1 MASLKKVIQNTWP
14 TKRFIKGVG
23 KENFGFIG
31 TPASKQA
38 KKNNMQGEIKIK
50 SDVDAGGHFLRRQT
64 SLTQS
69 VRDVMG
75 TFRQKLKKSTRQ
87 RKRLQQSV
95 SSPVTP
101 SSKKA
106 TRRSTGT
113 PTRRGGYREVPM
125 YSSFSIETVN
135 PSPAGFRQGRRNK
148 WFDIETPTR
157 LRKEVEDLTANMQ
170 ALINLTP
177 NTLKSRASRRSLN
190 QPATPSTLKTQSSKR
205 FTDV

>member
-1 MASLKKVIQNTWP
+1 MASLKKVIQNRWP
-14 TKRFIKGVG
+14 AKRLISGDG
-23 KENFGFIG
+23 KENYGYIG
-31 TPASKQA
+31 TPASKQV
-38 KKNNMQGEIKIK
+38 KQNSMQGETKIK

-69 VRDVMG
+69 VRDVVG
-75 TFRQKLKKSTRQ
+75 TFKQKLKKSMRQ
-87 RKRLQQSV
+87 RKRLQHGL

-101 SSKKA
+101 GSMKA
-106 TRRSTGT
+106 KSRRT
-113 PTRRGGYREVPM
+113 PTHRGGYREVRM
-125 YSSFSIETVN
+125 YSPFSIDTFK

-177 NTLKSRASRRSLN
+177 NTLKSRASRRSLHLA
-190 QPATPSTLKTQSSKR
+190 ATPSTPKTQSS
-205 FTDV
+205 

>member
-14 TKRFIKGVG
+14 TKRFITGVG

-31 TPASKQA
+31 TPASK
-38 KKNNMQGEIKIK
+38 
-50 SDVDAGGHFLRRQT
+50 
-64 SLTQS
+64 
-69 VRDVMG
+69 
-75 TFRQKLKKSTRQ
+75 QKLKKSTRQ

-95 SSPVTP
+95 SSPGTP

-113 PTRRGGYREVPM
+113 PTRRGGYREVRM
-125 YSSFSIETVN
+125 YSPFSIETVN